1 MAVHKHPIPILEYDD
16 NPAAVI
22 MPDHAKYDMH
32 LPETAVFAFLEDTI
46 DRYAARMGLEVIG
59 NFETITKTFPVYRM
73 RTAEKEIC
81 LCQAPLGSAAAVQ
94 FLDWLIGYGVK
105 KIITAGSCGTLT
117 DLPENV
123 FLVPVKAL
131 RDEGA
136 SYHYLPP
143 ERFVETDPAVRCAI
157 AEVLGEKG
165 LPYIECTTWT
175 TDGFF
180 RETREKVE
188 YRKAEGCSTVEMECA
203 GLAACAKFRGAAFG
217 QILYTADSLAHAEK
231 YDERDW
237 GKYSLETA
245 LQLCIDVAGKL

>member
-16 NPAAVI
+16 NPNAVI
-22 MPDHAKYDMH
+22 MPDHAQYSFC
-32 LPETAVFAFLEDTI
+32 LPEVAVFAFLGNTI

-59 NFETITKTFPVYRM
+59 HFETITKIFPVYRM
-73 RTAEKEIC
+73 CTADTEIC
-81 LCQAPLGSAAAVQ
+81 LCQAPQGAAASVQ

-105 KIITAGSCGTLT
+105 KIITAGSCWALT

-123 FLVPVKAL
+123 FLVPARAL

-143 ERFVETDPAVRCAI
+143 ERFVETDPTVRDAI
-157 AEVLGEKG
+157 ETVLRERG

-203 GLAACAKFRGAAFG
+203 GLAACARFRGAAFG

-237 GKYSLETA
+237 GEASLEPA
-245 LQLCIDVAGKL
+245 LQLCIDVAERL